1 MRKIF
6 QTKKFRKLKTKEDS
20 ALIDELNKGEYFV
33 CFKNGTYREIYSEDD
48 LIQMLEEDHLK
59 PIRYVFSAADRICVD
74 REIKIIKEIPNE
86 EETK

>member
-6 QTKKFRKLKTKEDS
+6 QTKKFRKLKTKENGYFMDK
-20 ALIDELNKGEYFV
+20 ACKGSYFV
-33 CFKNGTYREIYSEDD
+33 CFRNGTYQEAYSGDD
-48 LIQMLEEDHLK
+48 LIQMLEKDHLK